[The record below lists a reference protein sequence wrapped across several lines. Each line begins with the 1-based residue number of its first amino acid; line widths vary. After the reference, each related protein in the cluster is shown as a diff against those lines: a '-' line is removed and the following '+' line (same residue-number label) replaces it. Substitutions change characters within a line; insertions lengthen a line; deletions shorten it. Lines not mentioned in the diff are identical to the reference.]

1 LKDLGYQSRTDACP
15 RNVMCNKA
23 FCLFFLLRPENDCL
37 YLMKWINS
45 FPFIIVMKAAFVI
58 KRFCLSRLKSC
69 SVAIQKGV
77 DCCFENMNSN
87 FEVWRRRKGWKQ
99 SAFLF
104 SRCLEKMIFCCP
116 GTFAVVIQKGVLFAF
131 RMKFVVSWRED

>member
-1 LKDLGYQSRTDACP
+1 
-15 RNVMCNKA
+15 
-23 FCLFFLLRPENDCL
+23 
-37 YLMKWINS
+37 
-45 FPFIIVMKAAFVI
+45 MKAAFVI

-104 SRCLEKMIFCCP
+104 SRCLEKMIFCSP
-116 GTFAVVIQKGVLFAF
+116 GRFAIVIQKGVLFAF
-131 RMKFVVSWRED
+131 RMNFVVVTEKINNLNEIKRNAFLRFNFPHKIQMKGKIFFLPGQFYHLKRKPYYT